1 MKLLRPKRHA
11 LRAVSAP
18 KETVTMIDRELQ
30 GMIVKLNSAPR
41 TGAQRDELISQLN
54 DLKQR
59 RKNAVQPKT
68 YGRMLAAL
76 G

>member
-1 MKLLRPKRHA
+1 MKIFRPKRYA
-11 LRAVSAP
+11 VRTVSAP

-30 GMIVKLNSAPR
+30 GMIVKLNSAPS

-54 DLKQR
+54 ALKQR
-59 RKNAVQPKT
+59 RKKAVQPKT
-68 YGRMLAAL
+68 YSRMLASL